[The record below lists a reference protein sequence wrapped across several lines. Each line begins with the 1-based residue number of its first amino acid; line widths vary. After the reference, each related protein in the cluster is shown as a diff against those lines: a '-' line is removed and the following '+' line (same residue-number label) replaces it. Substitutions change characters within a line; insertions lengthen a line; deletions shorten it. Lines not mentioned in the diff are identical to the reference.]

1 MGEVRYRN
9 LVGGDARDAV
19 GGATMDTVDPSTGDV
34 WAVIP
39 RGTAD
44 DVDAAVAAARTA
56 LPGWRLVPP
65 LQRAALLRRFGELL
79 AGKAEDIARLECRD
93 MGRPYAELLAG
104 DLPAC
109 VQMWHFHAGICDKL
123 HGDTVDVGPAS
134 FNFTRREPIGV
145 IGVIIPW
152 NSPISLFSAKVA
164 AALAAGNCVVVKP
177 AEQAATSVLAA
188 AELFAEAGFPPGVVN
203 VVSGLG
209 EEAGD
214 AMVRHPGIGRVTFT
228 GSTET
233 ARHIHAAAAGTL
245 KQLGFELGGKS
256 PNIVFADADLEL
268 ASAGVSTQGIFT
280 GAAGQ
285 TCIAGSRILVHE
297 SIHDELVDRI
307 VERAR
312 GVVLGDPFDPATTMG
327 PIVSDV
333 QFDRVRSY
341 LSIAEKEGA
350 ALATGGRSG
359 AELFELGSPLGSG
372 YWVEP
377 TLFTGCDN
385 SMRVCRE
392 EIFGPVACVIPFT
405 DDAEALA
412 IANDSPYGLACGI
425 WTRDLG
431 RAHRFIRDVE
441 SGNVWVNAY
450 RRIHWALPFGGVK
463 ESGHGRDSGIES
475 VLENTQLKTAWIDLT

>member
-1 MGEVRYRN
+1 MGQERFRH
-9 LVGGDARDAV
+9 LVGGELRDALD
-19 GGATMDTVDPSTGDV
+19 GRTIDSHDPSTGQV
-34 WAVIP
+34 WATIP
-39 RGTAD
+39 RGTAA
-44 DVDAAVAAARTA
+44 DVDAAVRAARAA
-56 LPGWRLVPP
+56 LPGWKQVPP
-65 LQRAALLRRFGELL
+65 LARAALLRRYGDLL
-79 AGKAEDIARLECRD
+79 AARADDIALLECRE
-93 MGRPYAELLAG
+93 MGRPLAELQAG

-109 VQMWHFHAGICDKL
+109 AQMWHFHAGIVDKL

-145 IGVIIPW
+145 IGIIIPW

-177 AEQAATSVLAA
+177 AEQAAASCLVA

-209 EEAGD
+209 EEAGA
-214 AMVRHPGIGRVTFT
+214 AMVEHPGIGRITFT

-233 ARHIHAAAAGTL
+233 ARHIQAASAGTL

-256 PNIVFADADLEL
+256 PNIVFADADLDK
-268 ASAGVSTQGIFT
+268 AAAGVSTGGVFT

-285 TCIAGSRILVHE
+285 TCIAGSRILVQR
-297 SIHDELVDRI
+297 SIHDDFVDRI
-307 VERAR
+307 VTHAK
-312 GVVLGDPFDPATTMG
+312 GIVLGDPTDPATTMG

-341 LSIAEKEGA
+341 LSVAEKDGA
-350 ALATGGRSG
+350 QLATGGRTG
-359 AELFELGSPLGSG
+359 AELFDLDSPLAGG

-392 EIFGPVACVIPFT
+392 EIFGPVACVIPFD
-405 DDAEALA
+405 DDADALA
-412 IANDSPYGLACGI
+412 IANDSSYGLACGV
-425 WTRDLG
+425 WTSDLT

-463 ESGHGRDSGIES
+463 DSGYGRDSGVES
-475 VLENTQLKTAWIDLT
+475 VLENTQLKTAWIDLA

>member
-9 LVGGDARDAV
+9 LVDGEARDAT
-19 GGATMDTVDPSTGDV
+19 GGGTIDSVDPSTGAV
-34 WAVIP
+34 WATIP
-39 RGTAD
+39 RGTAA
-44 DVDAAVAAARTA
+44 DVDAAVSAARAA
-56 LPGWRLVPP
+56 LPGWKALPP
-65 LQRAALLRRFGELL
+65 LARAALLRRYADVL
-79 AGKAEDIARLECRD
+79 AARSEDIARAECRE

-109 VQMWHFHAGICDKL
+109 VQMWHFHAGIIDKL
-123 HGDTVDVGPAS
+123 HGDTVDVGPTS

-177 AEQAATSVLAA
+177 AEQAAGSVLAA

-203 VVSGLG
+203 VISGLG

-214 AMVRHPGIGRVTFT
+214 ALVRHPGVGRITFT

-233 ARHIHAAAAGTL
+233 GRLVHAAAAGTL
-245 KQLGFELGGKS
+245 KQVSFELGGKS
-256 PNIVFADADLEL
+256 PNIVFGDADLDAAAL
-268 ASAGVSTQGIFT
+268 GVSTGGVFT
-280 GAAGQ
+280 GGAGQ
-285 TCIAGSRILVHE
+285 SCIAGSRILAHE

-307 VERAR
+307 VEHAR
-312 GVVLGDPFDPATTMG
+312 GVVLGDPFGAATMG

-341 LSIAEKEGA
+341 LSIAEKDGA
-350 ALATGGRSG
+350 TLATGGRTG
-359 AELFELGSPLGSG
+359 VEAVGVDSPFAGG

-385 SMRVCRE
+385 SMRACRE
-392 EIFGPVACVIPFT
+392 EIFGPVACVIPFK

-412 IANDSPYGLACGI
+412 IANDSTYGLAAGV
-425 WTRDLG
+425 WTRDLA
-431 RAHRFIRDVE
+431 RAHRFVRDLE
-441 SGNVWVNAY
+441 TGNVWVNAY

-463 ESGHGRDSGIES
+463 DSGHGRDSGIES
-475 VLENTQLKTAWIDLT
+475 VLENTQLKTAWIDLA

>member
-1 MGEVRYRN
+1 MGEVRFRN
-9 LVGGDARDAV
+9 LVAGEVCDAV
-19 GGATMDTVDPSTGDV
+19 GGATLDSVDPSTGQV
-34 WAVIP
+34 WATIP

-44 DVDAAVAAARTA
+44 DIDRAVAAARAA
-56 LPGWRLVPP
+56 LPGWKQVAP
-65 LQRAALLRRFGELL
+65 LQRAALLRRYAEVL
-79 AGKAEDIARLECRD
+79 AAHAEEIARIECHE
-93 MGRPYAELLAG
+93 MGRPFAELTAG

-123 HGDTVDVGPAS
+123 HGDTVDVGATS

-164 AALAAGNCVVVKP
+164 AALAAGNCVVLKP
-177 AEQAATSVLAA
+177 AEQAAGSVLRAS
-188 AELFAEAGFPPGVVN
+188 ELFAEAGFPPGVVN
-203 VVSGLG
+203 VVAGLG

-214 AMVRHPGIGRVTFT
+214 ALVRHPGVGRVVFT

-233 ARHIHAAAAGTL
+233 GRIVHAAASSTL

-256 PNIVFADADLEL
+256 PNIVFADADLDAAAL
-268 ASAGVSTQGIFT
+268 GVSTGGIFT
-280 GAAGQ
+280 GGAGQ
-285 TCIAGSRILVHE
+285 SCIAGSRILVHE
-297 SIHDELVDRI
+297 SIHDELVDR
-307 VERAR
+307 
-312 GVVLGDPFDPATTMG
+312 VVTIAETVRMGDPFDPASTMG

-333 QFDRVRSY
+333 QLDRVRSY
-341 LSIAEKEGA
+341 LAIAEKEGA
-350 ALATGGRSG
+350 TLATGGRSG
-359 AELFELGSPLGSG
+359 AEVVGIDSPFAGG

-392 EIFGPVACVIPFT
+392 EIFGPVACVIPFR

-412 IANDSPYGLACGI
+412 IANDTTYGLACGV
-425 WTRDLG
+425 WTRDLA
-431 RAHRFIRDVE
+431 RAHRLVRDIE
-441 SGNVWVNAY
+441 AGNVWVNAY

-475 VLENTQLKTAWIDLT
+475 VLENTQLKTAWIDLS